1 MEKHRIFIVEDD
13 RKIAQL
19 LAETLRKYQYEVA
32 IIEDFDGVIEECLAF
47 KPHLI
52 LLDINLPSYDGYYW
66 CRQLRTHTTCP
77 IIFISA
83 RSGDMDQV
91 FALENGGDDF
101 ITKPFHYEIVLAK
114 IRSHLRRS
122 FGEYAPNQSERIIK
136 QGVLNLYIE
145 RMELHVHDEIVPLQ
159 KKECVILE
167 LLMEASPK
175 VVAREKLLEELWD
188 DQSFVD
194 ENTLN
199 VNMTRVR
206 KKLADYDV
214 QSSIETVRGAGYRFL
229 LAEIEA

>member
-13 RKIAQL
+13 RKIAEL
-19 LAETLRKYQYEVA
+19 LADTLRKYQYDVA
-32 IIEDFDGVIEECLAF
+32 IIEDFDNVVEECLQF
-47 KPHLI
+47 QPHLI
-52 LLDINLPSYDGYYW
+52 LLDINLPAYDGYYW
-66 CRQLRTHTTCP
+66 CRQLRLQTTCP

-122 FGEYAPNQSERIIK
+122 FGEYAAVQAERTVK
-136 QGVLNLYIE
+136 AGVLQLYIE
-145 RMELHVHDEIVPLQ
+145 RMELHLRDEVIPLQ

-167 LLMEASPK
+167 LLLEASPK
-175 VVAREKLLEELWD
+175 VVSRNILLEQLWD
-188 DQSFVD
+188 DESFVD

-206 KKLADYDV
+206 KKLADYQV
-214 QSSIETVRGAGYRFL
+214 KSTIETVRGAGYRFML
-229 LAEIEA
+229 DMTEL